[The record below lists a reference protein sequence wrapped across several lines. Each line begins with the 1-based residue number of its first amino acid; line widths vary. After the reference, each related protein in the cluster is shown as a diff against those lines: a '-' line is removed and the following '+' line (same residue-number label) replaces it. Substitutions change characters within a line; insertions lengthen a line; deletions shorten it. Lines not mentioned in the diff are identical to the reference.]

1 MADPQLSFPVEEIP
15 DADSV
20 FMRAHRSLLRDG
32 EIVPGVFRAQG
43 KAMSVDWS
51 KYASPEDTRQRAR
64 KPLGNAVLAMIAGR
78 IRAEAGLEV
87 FHTPEPENR
96 AHSSVI
102 LPENDE
108 DLTEARIIL
117 GRIATI
123 VISLDR

>member
-1 MADPQLSFPVEEIP
+1 
-15 DADSV
+15 
-20 FMRAHRSLLRDG
+20 
-32 EIVPGVFRAQG
+32 
-43 KAMSVDWS
+43 
-51 KYASPEDTRQRAR
+51 
-64 KPLGNAVLAMIAGR
+64 
-78 IRAEAGLEV
+78 V